1 MVELRS
7 HRLSPPSHTIL
18 HFLTPT
24 PTLFFRRPPFLS
36 VGELAWLGRVLHSVE
51 RAPPS
56 QQIWRSVSARK
67 DEQWVLAQIL
77 VSRRFSARDG
87 CWIRITMVAKW
98 WCAHGF
104 VSARVVAESYRIC
117 TKERVEREEAQEERV
132 RRACAVNWSMLRC
145 HQDGLGVRNS
155 CQLGC
160 PRFAVRVWLSS
171 LELCK
176 RAAAVRRRVA
186 QVFDPTRECS
196 TAGTLLTFSLAIV
209 CFSSHPLLLASWS
222 LKCVPTPELDFLS
235 PLLLPVELHLRML
248 NVKT

>member
-1 MVELRS
+1 
-7 HRLSPPSHTIL
+7 
-18 HFLTPT
+18 
-24 PTLFFRRPPFLS
+24 
-36 VGELAWLGRVLHSVE
+36 
-51 RAPPS
+51 
-56 QQIWRSVSARK
+56 
-67 DEQWVLAQIL
+67 
-77 VSRRFSARDG
+77 
-87 CWIRITMVAKW
+87 MVAKW

-132 RRACAVNWSMLRC
+132 RRACAVTWSMLRC

-186 QVFDPTRECS
+186 QVFDPYQGVFNCGCS
-196 TAGTLLTFSLAIV
+196 SYFSVGNCI
-209 CFSSHPLLLASWS
+209 LLLAST
-222 LKCVPTPELDFLS
+222 CPRFMVFEMCP
-235 PLLLPVELHLRML
+235 H
-248 NVKT
+248 